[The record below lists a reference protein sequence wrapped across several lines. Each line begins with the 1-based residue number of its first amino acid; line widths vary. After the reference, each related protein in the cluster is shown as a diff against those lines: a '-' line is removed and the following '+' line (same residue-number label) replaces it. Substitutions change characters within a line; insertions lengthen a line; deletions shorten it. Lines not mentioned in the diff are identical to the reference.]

1 MTLRAEL
8 ADLVLGR
15 ACAGCDRGGALLC
28 DPCWTALLTSGPY
41 APRISGLQ
49 VVSAWPYLGRGRRVL
64 LAFKERGTRDL
75 INPLAIALARCMAVV
90 SDHPLI
96 VIPMP
101 PRKQSIA
108 ERGIDV
114 VGAIA
119 VRACQMLDR
128 AGQPAR
134 PVAALERVGQ
144 APRQVGR
151 GRQERLNLSSTE
163 FRFRTDCDNFSA
175 PVVLVD
181 DVVTTGATLR
191 AATACLR
198 AAGVVP
204 VGQITIAATGTD
216 ERLRQPG

>member
-15 ACAGCDRGGALLC
+15 ACAACDRGGAMLC

-41 APRISGLQ
+41 APRISGLH

-75 INPLAIALARCMAVV
+75 INPLAIALARCIAVV
-90 SDHPLI
+90 SDQPLI

-101 PRKQSIA
+101 PHRQSIA
-108 ERGIDV
+108 ERGMDV
-114 VGAIA
+114 VGAVA

-134 PVAALERVGQ
+134 PVAALKRVGQ

-151 GRQERLNLSSTE
+151 SRQERLNLSSTE
-163 FRFRTDCDNFSA
+163 FHFHADRDNFSA

-198 AAGVVP
+198 TAGVVP
-204 VGQITIAATGTD
+204 VGQVTIAATGTD
-216 ERLRQPG
+216 QWLCQPG